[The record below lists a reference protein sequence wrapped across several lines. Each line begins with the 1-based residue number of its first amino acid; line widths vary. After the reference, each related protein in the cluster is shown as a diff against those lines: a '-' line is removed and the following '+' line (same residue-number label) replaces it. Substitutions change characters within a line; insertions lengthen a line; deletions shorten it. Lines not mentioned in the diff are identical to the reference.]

1 MSNAARELTAT
12 VEGNAVSIH
21 ERPAS
26 EGAAM
31 LSMIERASRDPNVD
45 VEKFE
50 RLMLMKERVEKEAAR
65 KAFNAAIAAAKNE
78 MPQIVRNAE
87 GHNRMRYADFSAIAR
102 AVDPILAK
110 HGLSYR
116 FRTNQPD
123 KATVSVTCII
133 SHVDGFFEENTLSGG
148 PDKSGSKNDIQAV
161 GSTLQYLQR
170 YSLVGGLGLATTK
183 DDDGQAASMGGGL
196 SEDQL
201 LKLRDMIESVG
212 ADEVKF
218 ARHMKVE
225 RLSEIAAS
233 GFDAA
238 MKALADFGRQNGRI
252 K

>member
-1 MSNAARELTAT
+1 MSNAARELTT
-12 VEGNAVSIH
+12 MVEGNSVTIQ
-21 ERPAS
+21 ERAPS

-65 KAFNAAIAAAKNE
+65 KAFNAAIAIAKGE
-78 MPQIVRNAE
+78 IPPIVKNAV
-87 GHNRMRYADFSAIAR
+87 GHNDKRYADFSAIAT
-102 AVDPILAK
+102 AVDPILAR

-116 FRTNQPD
+116 FRTAQPD
-123 KATVSVTCII
+123 KTTVTVTCVIA
-133 SHVDGFFEENTLSGG
+133 HVDGYSEENTLTGG
-148 PDKSGSKNDIQAV
+148 PDTSGSKNAIQAI
-161 GSTLQYLQR
+161 GSSLTYLQR
-170 YSLVGGLGLATTK
+170 YSLVGALGLPMSK
-183 DDDGQAASMGGGL
+183 DDDGQSVSTGGSV

-201 LKLRDMIESVG
+201 LKLRDMIESVD

-225 RLSEIAAS
+225 RLSELPAS
-233 GFDAA
+233 TFQAA
-238 MKALADFGRQNGRI
+238 MKALTDFGRQNGKI